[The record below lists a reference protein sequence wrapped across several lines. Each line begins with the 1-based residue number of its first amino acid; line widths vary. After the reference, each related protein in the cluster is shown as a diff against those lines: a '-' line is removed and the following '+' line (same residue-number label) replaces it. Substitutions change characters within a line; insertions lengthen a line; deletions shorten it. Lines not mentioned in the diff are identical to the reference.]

1 MERPRLHVLL
11 SRAFHSVFF
20 LSLHQDD
27 ICHGICDVLSLARKQ
42 QHTVRVWGLC
52 DKTFC
57 VVTWRLCDRCWPV
70 CSRAGRLACPAETML
85 SDSCS
90 LSVRAKCIVVFG
102 YPSWTVHDSLE
113 SSLCSSQH
121 CSCGLA
127 KPEADDTTKHAVWP
141 AAKLMIIY
149 ADASLPGMSPYDPC
163 CHAHTCPPHQAWSGT
178 RWVHSQCCRTGYVLH
193 GGRQGCPMLCALALF
208 AHKIRALRVWLA
220 QAA

>member
-11 SRAFHSVFF
+11 SRASHSVFF
-20 LSLHQDD
+20 YHYIKMIYAMAFVMFCHWLVSSNTMSGYGASVTKPFALLHGGFV
-27 ICHGICDVLSLARKQ
+27 IGVGLR
-42 QHTVRVWGLC
+42 HT
-52 DKTFC
+52 
-57 VVTWRLCDRCWPV
+57 V

-85 SDSCS
+85 SGSCS

-178 RWVHSQCCRTGYVLH
+178 RWVHSQCCRTGYVL
-193 GGRQGCPMLCALALF
+193 QNWICPA
-208 AHKIRALRVWLA
+208 WW
-220 QAA
+220 